1 MDSSFRPARAS
12 YRSFGGWS
20 ANDEKDYTMKR
31 ALIAF
36 VCAFAL
42 SAPAYAA
49 GLGLTFNNTNT
60 ITGGAGG
67 SIGNAVQAWH
77 STAMAQA
84 ATDTGPGGVEHTAT
98 LTGTTSEAAGASAG
112 NGFSAAIT
120 GANANAVGGAL
131 ALP

>member
-1 MDSSFRPARAS
+1 
-12 YRSFGGWS
+12 
-20 ANDEKDYTMKR
+20 MKR
-31 ALIAF
+31 ALFAF

-49 GLGLTFNNTNT
+49 GLGLTFNHTGT
-60 ITGGAGG
+60 ITAGAGG
-67 SIGNAVQAWH
+67 SIGSAGQAWN

-98 LTGTTSEAAGASAG
+98 LTGTTSQAAGASLG

-120 GANANAVGGAL
+120 GASGNAVAGAL
-131 ALP
+131 SLP